1 MKFMQD
7 LLEMGMEDDAVDIHA
22 DMMNGGDDGEGDEDR
37 SKSYFD
43 DEHAKEE
50 AAKFVERARELLHFN
65 KKEGDKDE
73 IYTTAKKFAADYAA
87 AINDEI
93 EKFKYSSDSDKE
105 EGI

>member
-1 MKFMQD
+1 MKFMKD
-7 LLEMGMEDDAVDIHA
+7 LLEMGMEDDAIDIHA
-22 DMMNGGDDGEGDEDR
+22 DMVNGEGGEDGEDR

-50 AAKFVERARELLHFN
+50 AEKFVERARELLHFN

-73 IYTTAKKFAADYAA
+73 IYNTAKKFAADYAA

-93 EKFKYSSDSDKE
+93 EKFKYSANNDKE